1 MASGGVKGGSM
12 ILGAIPAED
21 GDRVLAA
28 YADAGIRAYLFP
40 GVFAFR
46 PDEFASLTEL
56 ARRLCEKAGLG
67 DPLIALGGW
76 EKPLCVLPVLPD
88 FPSPLCLGASRDRAA
103 ARQVGHSLAGYLASL
118 GVNFIF
124 GPKLNLA
131 TDPKMPGGILDLF
144 GETPEEVSAL
154 GEAYGRGLITG
165 GVIPCAGLFPG
176 GGLLVSDGHL
186 SQSLLPLPEERL
198 LSVEMRPFAR
208 FARVRGASILVG
220 RFAVPAFEPEQ
231 IPAACSSRVV
241 SGRLR
246 GQLGFKGLVV
256 GAPLDEDSEGP
267 GRAALL
273 GSLAGCDLT
282 VALDPSAALEAAS
295 ALNHAADSG
304 ELPAVNI
311 GQSEKRLSRLIAK
324 VVGGPGLTKARRAG
338 IGLGLFGR
346 RKMGRGSPEK
356 SRRDQLELRV
366 ARSAPLW
373 ERFVEKG
380 ASVLRGVSPAGAEA
394 GAVQDRS
401 FCPKSVPLRIFLFE
415 PRVGPY
421 AVQAPRFRETLLKEL
436 RLPESRLICLPAD
449 PEPSDA
455 DLVLDAADM
464 DRKTPGPPKAVLV
477 LSYNAHLRA
486 SQESV
491 IHLIEENF
499 GAVSIIALK
508 DPYDAAFFPRA
519 RALGAVYGFSPET
532 ARAAARLAAGGL
544 EARGRCPVSVIGLEL

>member
-1 MASGGVKGGSM
+1 M
-12 ILGAIPAED
+12 ILGAIPAEG
-21 GDRVLAA
+21 GDKILTS

-67 DPLIALGGW
+67 EPLIAMGGW
-76 EKPLCVLPVLPD
+76 ERSICDLPVLPD
-88 FPSPLCLGASRDRAA
+88 FPSPLCLGAGRDRGA
-103 ARQVGHSLAGYLASL
+103 ARQVGHSLGGYLASL
-118 GVNFIF
+118 GINFVF

-154 GEAYGRGLITG
+154 GEAYARGLISS

-208 FARVRGASILVG
+208 LAHVPGASILVG
-220 RFAVPAFEPEQ
+220 RFSVPAFEPEP
-231 IPAACSSRVV
+231 IPAARSSRIVE
-241 SGRLR
+241 GRLR
-246 GQLGFKGLVV
+246 EQLGFKGLVV
-256 GAPLDEDSEGP
+256 GAPLDDDPEGP

-273 GSLAGCDLT
+273 GALAGCDLT
-282 VALDPSAALEAAS
+282 VALDPGVALEAAG
-295 ALNHAADSG
+295 ALNHFCISG
-304 ELPAVNI
+304 ELPAPNI
-311 GQSEKRLSRLIAK
+311 ARSDRRLSRLIAG
-324 VVGGPGLTKARRAG
+324 VVGGPGLTRIRRAG
-338 IGLGLFGR
+338 IAPLFGKKR
-346 RKMGRGSPEK
+346 PLHGGHGTVEK
-356 SRRDQLELRV
+356 SRHDQLELRV
-366 ARSAPLW
+366 QRSAPLW
-373 ERFVEKG
+373 ERFVERG
-380 ASVLRGVSPAGAEA
+380 ASVLRGVSALGPDGSLS
-394 GAVQDRS
+394 QDRA
-401 FCPKSVPLRIFLFE
+401 FCPKGAPLLIFLFE

-421 AVQAPRFRETLLKEL
+421 AVQAPRFRDTLLREL
-436 RLPESRLICLPAD
+436 KLPESRLICLPAD

-455 DLVLDAADM
+455 DVVVDTAEAW
-464 DRKTPGPPKAVLV
+464 RKLAGPPKAVLV
-477 LSYNAHLRA
+477 LSYNAHLRP

-491 IHLIEENF
+491 IHLIEESF
-499 GAVSIIALK
+499 ASVSIIALK

-532 ARAAARLAAGGL
+532 AHAVARLALGAIDG
-544 EARGRCPVSVIGLEL
+544 RGRCPVSVIGLEL